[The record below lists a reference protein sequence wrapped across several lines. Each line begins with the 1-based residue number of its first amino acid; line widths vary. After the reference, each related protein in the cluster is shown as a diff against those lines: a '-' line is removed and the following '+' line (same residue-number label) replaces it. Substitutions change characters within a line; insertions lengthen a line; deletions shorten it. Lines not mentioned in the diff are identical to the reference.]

1 LPSGPELSWSERG
14 GQACLRISGVPAGAS
29 MALVS
34 SNLIGAVAGLPGYQP
49 LAGRL
54 ERDGRD
60 AVFVPRFP
68 FIEQMRY
75 SLLVDGVETT
85 SILRAGPP
93 GSASVRA
100 LEIYPSADELPIN
113 QLKLYVEFSGPMSEG
128 YASRAVRVQR
138 LDTGEPLDGVLLEMQ
153 PELWDSERHRL
164 TLLLEPGRIKRGL
177 APNLEAGYPLV
188 EGIAVEV
195 VVDRE
200 FRDAHGQPLLEGAHR
215 RYEVGPAVRT
225 RVDPAAWSLTQ
236 PRAGSS
242 DPLTVEFDRPLDR
255 ALLAR
260 CVHVRDRDRERA
272 RVAGRLTIARGERSC
287 GFTPRSPWQAGA
299 HSLWVDARLEDLAGN
314 SLRRV
319 FDRDLTQ
326 VADTPLAI
334 EHAEVVFCAV

>member
-1 LPSGPELSWSERG
+1 LPGGPELSWSERD
-14 GQACLRISGVPAGAS
+14 GQACLRIRGAPVGAPL
-29 MALVS
+29 ALVPS
-34 SNLIGAVAGLPGYQP
+34 DLAGVVARAPGYQP

-60 AVFVPRFP
+60 VLFVPRFP
-68 FIEQMRY
+68 FVEELRY
-75 SLLVDGVETT
+75 SLLVDGVEVG

-93 GSASVRA
+93 GSASARA
-100 LEIYPSADELPIN
+100 LEIYPSADELPVN
-113 QLKLYVEFSGPMSEG
+113 QLKLYIEFSRPMSEG
-128 YASRAVRVQR
+128 YASQAVGVQR

-177 APNLEAGYPLV
+177 APNLEAGYPLI
-188 EGIAVEV
+188 EGIAVEIV
-195 VVDRE
+195 VERE
-200 FRDAHGQPLLEGAHR
+200 FRDAYGQPLLEGARR

-242 DPLTVEFDRPLDR
+242 DPLTVEFDRSLDR

-260 CVHVRDRDRERA
+260 CLHVHDREGIG
-272 RVAGRLTIARGERSC
+272 VAGRLMIAHGERSC
-287 GFTPRSPWQAGA
+287 HFTPRSPWPAGA
-299 HSLWVDARLEDLAGN
+299 HLLRIDARLEDLAGN

-326 VADTPLAI
+326 AADTPLPI
-334 EHAEVVFCAV
+334 EYAELTFCAV